1 VHVDLGGV
9 EVGAQLLRGG
19 GDERREIDEIDDP
32 RGGSGDP

>member
-19 GDERREIDEIDDP
+19 GDERCEIDEIDDP